1 MSGKQLQASKKHTT
15 LMLLSECPTC
25 YKMYSYVKFQAIV
38 HTLVYWMVL
47 HLELRQRMRE
57 SAQIAANLVNE
68 IRQGRMESGSYLPT
82 VRELSIA
89 HGVAHN
95 TAWRVLKTL
104 EREGLVEAEPRK
116 GYRVVA
122 GCVRCPKPLTYVIA
136 RENFFAGWDLLY
148 RNLLQAFER
157 IAQQRNQRMMKV
169 IMNAGEESM
178 VLSQLKAEDL
188 AGLVVD
194 TPNRALLSWA
204 TEARLPAVIVDD
216 WESDLKYDTVVQNN
230 FAGGMLAAQYLVSK
244 GCKRAA
250 WFGSMLNRYHAQSR
264 LGGAL
269 PTLAVAGVPL
279 VEQRFAS
286 LDDPGLSQMALEML
300 KRPNRPDG
308 IMALWRPMADAVAKA
323 ALNLGLRLGHDLH
336 LVSWV
341 NAEAI
346 EEGYLPLFAGGPVPP
361 AIVWRTE
368 DMAQVALE
376 ALEQRRTHPAKPLV
390 CHQLPV
396 LLKEFP

>member
-1 MSGKQLQASKKHTT
+1 
-15 LMLLSECPTC
+15 
-25 YKMYSYVKFQAIV
+25 
-38 HTLVYWMVL
+38 
-47 HLELRQRMRE
+47 MRE
-57 SAQIAANLVNE
+57 SAQITANLVNE

-82 VRELSIA
+82 VRELSIT

-157 IAQQRNQRMMKV
+157 FAQQRNQRMMKV
-169 IMNAGEESM
+169 IMSVDEESM
-178 VLSQLKAEDL
+178 VLGQLKAEDL

-194 TPNRALLSWA
+194 TPNRALLNWA
-204 TEARLPAVIVDD
+204 AAAGLPAVVVDD
-216 WESDLKYDTVVQNN
+216 WEPGLRFDSVVQNN
-230 FAGGMLAAQYLVSK
+230 FAGGMLAAQFLLAK
-244 GCKRAA
+244 GCRRAA
-250 WFGSMLNRYHAQSR
+250 WFGSMLDRYHAQSR

-269 PTLAVAGVPL
+269 PALAAAGVPV

-286 LDDPGLSQMALEML
+286 LDDPGLTQIALEML
-300 KRPNRPDG
+300 KRPGRPDG
-308 IMALWRPMADAVAKA
+308 IMALWRPMAEAVAKA
-323 ALNLGLRLGHDLH
+323 AQVMGLRLGQDLH

-341 NAEAI
+341 NVEAI

-376 ALEQRRTHPAKPLV
+376 ALEQRRTQPTKPLV

-396 LLKEFP
+396 QLKEFP